1 MVTIVEL
8 KDSVPKNMRVLVTT
22 DLVTAVNAL
31 NMDDEERSYYRDNL
45 LTLGKVLEQGR
56 WSVPQYL
63 NAVRFITYK
72 LMGCK
77 NNEAYAK
84 TFSAKFNKFKA
95 NGIDDKTISRYV
107 TAYSG
112 SKLVTAVYEAASIP
126 FYMINRDYRQQAL
139 MVQVDLMK
147 NAKSE
152 MVRTTAASS
161 VLSTLEPPKE
171 SKIELS
177 LGEKDV
183 SVIAELRDAVSRL
196 ACEQAKVIST
206 GSMTAKQIAATP
218 LIIEGQVDG

>member
-1 MVTIVEL
+1 MIRKGL
-8 KDSVPKNMRVLVTT
+8 I
-22 DLVTAVNAL
+22 
-31 NMDDEERSYYRDNL
+31 ER
-45 LTLGKVLEQGR
+45 
-56 WSVPQYL
+56 
-63 NAVRFITYK
+63 F
-72 LMGCK
+72 
-77 NNEAYAK
+77 
-84 TFSAKFNKFKA
+84 
-95 NGIDDKTISRYV
+95 
-107 TAYSG
+107 
-112 SKLVTAVYEAASIP
+112 YEAASIP

-183 SVIAELRDAVSRL
+183 SVIADLRDAVSRL
-196 ACEQAKVIST
+196 ASEQAKVIST

-218 LIIEGQVDG
+218 IIIEGQVDG